1 MISCVLFFFFSLFM
15 FFYFYFWLLVYILY
29 THGDLGECGRPKEWR
44 TKGDQI
50 LEIHFFLSF
59 NPIFVYMVIFVNWLL
74 SIGYDCFTFSV
85 QYGRFSYLGINSH
98 PVIHLSHTV
107 FVFVLS
113 CTVSY
118 CLRTSIR
125 TSYSVFDVV
134 LYSTSY

>member
-74 SIGYDCFTFSV
+74 SIGYDCFTFSI
-85 QYGRFSYLGINSH
+85 QYGRFPIWVSIPIQSSTCL
-98 PVIHLSHTV
+98 
-107 FVFVLS
+107 VLS
-113 CTVSY
+113 
-118 CLRTSIR
+118 
-125 TSYSVFDVV
+125 SYSVLRFV
-134 LYSTSY
+134 LHTPSST